1 MIEVAGGM
9 ITVAWVFIACGVWA
23 ILMGA
28 MLVHCMKEELNE
40 REFYS
45 LGNEQWQ
52 RDKDKLRN
60 E

>member
-1 MIEVAGGM
+1 MDVAGGM
-9 ITVAWVFIACGVWA
+9 LTVAWILIGCGVWA
-23 ILMGA
+23 VLMGT
-28 MLVHCMKEELNE
+28 MLVHCFKEELNE

-52 RDKDKLRN
+52 RDRDELEN